1 MSKPVFINIDMELSS
16 SEDLSP
22 LANEL
27 DGKIYVL
34 QNEFVG
40 EDYKLSF
47 ECNLN
52 EEEPSKVLIQYVKL
66 ISGLSENSKDL
77 LKKCNSRILDFGYE
91 SGMESVLS
99 NSIPAAILSDL
110 VALNYDLVVTIYPV
124 DEDEAEIS

>member
-1 MSKPVFINIDMELSS
+1 MELSS

-22 LANEL
+22 IANEL

-34 QNEFVG
+34 QNELEG
-40 EDYKLSF
+40 KDYKLSF
-47 ECNLN
+47 ECSLN
-52 EEEPSKVLIQYVKL
+52 EEQPSNVLAQYVKL

-77 LKKCNSRILDFGYE
+77 LNKCNSRVLDFGYE

-99 NSIPAAILSDL
+99 NSIPAAVLFDL
-110 VALNYDLVVTIYPV
+110 VALNFDFVVTIYPV